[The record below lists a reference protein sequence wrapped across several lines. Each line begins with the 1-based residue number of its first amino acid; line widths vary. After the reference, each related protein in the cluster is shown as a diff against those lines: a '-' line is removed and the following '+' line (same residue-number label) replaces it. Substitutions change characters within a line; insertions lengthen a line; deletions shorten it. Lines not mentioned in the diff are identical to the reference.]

1 MQKKAFD
8 KIQHSF
14 LIKTLHNVRIEGSY
28 LNIIKA
34 VCERPT
40 VNIILNKEKQNFQ
53 GCLFSPLLFNTV
65 LEVLASVIRQQKD
78 IKGIQIGKEVKLSL
92 FTNDMILYV
101 ENPKGSTPKLKELIK
116 EFTKVAGY
124 KINAQKSVAFL
135 YTNNEQKKE
144 KLRSQSHIK
153 LHQKP

>member
-1 MQKKAFD
+1 MGFIPGLQRWFNICKLINVIHHINKRKDKNHRILSIDTEKAFD

-78 IKGIQIGKEVKLSL
+78 IKGIQIGKEKTLT
-92 FTNDMILYV
+92 FH
-101 ENPKGSTPKLKELIK
+101 
-116 EFTKVAGY
+116 
-124 KINAQKSVAFL
+124 
-135 YTNNEQKKE
+135 
-144 KLRSQSHIK
+144 R
-153 LHQKP
+153 

>member
-1 MQKKAFD
+1 MGFFSWAAGVVQHLKINHMIHHINKRKDKNHRILSIDTEKAFD

-78 IKGIQIGKEVKLSL
+78 IKGIQIGKEKTLT
-92 FTNDMILYV
+92 FH
-101 ENPKGSTPKLKELIK
+101 
-116 EFTKVAGY
+116 
-124 KINAQKSVAFL
+124 
-135 YTNNEQKKE
+135 
-144 KLRSQSHIK
+144 R
-153 LHQKP
+153 